1 MKQCTKQHR
10 KQPKTLVP
18 KMIEC
23 INRSEC
29 ADTVSSDALNIGCI
43 NNKSSASN
51 NIKNNRI
58 DFKKTG
64 NINSTSN
71 NNNPLNL
78 NYKSGNNNINEN
90 NRLISTETRIK
101 NIANNPVRSDAFKFN
116 TKDSNSFKMSTKK
129 SGY

>member
-23 INRSEC
+23 INRSEY
-29 ADTVSSDALNIGCI
+29 ANTVSSDAFNIGCI

-58 DFKKTG
+58 DFQ
-64 NINSTSN
+64 INRK
-71 NNNPLNL
+71 
-78 NYKSGNNNINEN
+78 YQQH
-90 NRLISTETRIK
+90 
-101 NIANNPVRSDAFKFN
+101 FKQQQSSQFQLQVWQ
-116 TKDSNSFKMSTKK
+116 
-129 SGY
+129 